1 MLSSIIKERTKLNW
15 NEPRLF
21 SMKEEEGKLSQFK
34 VKFLYSLFFLFRCR
48 CLLPGS
54 RLISFSHTKLHSQLL
69 FCCVLFHWTSLG
81 GRSLLTISTRT
92 GGRGEEKADM
102 KRLWKWQHYRW
113 SWRQESNSHRSNE
126 ICVLLPRKFHLFHFE
141 SHFPS
146 FFMGACA
153 RETLWKCC

>member
-1 MLSSIIKERTKLNW
+1 MNPGCFHWKKKKENFLNSKWNFFIHFFFFSS
-15 NEPRLF
+15 
-21 SMKEEEGKLSQFK
+21 
-34 VKFLYSLFFLFRCR
+34 
-48 CLLPGS
+48 LPLPAS
-54 RLISFSHTKLHSQLL
+54 WQSSHLVFTYKITIQLL
-69 FCCVLFHWTSLG
+69 FCCVLFHWTTLG

-113 SWRQESNSHRSNE
+113 NWRQESDSHRSNE
-126 ICVLLPRKFHLFHFE
+126 ICVLLPREFHLFHFE